1 MRIVVLASGSRGNA
15 TIFESGR
22 TRVLVDA
29 GVTVKAARERYRD
42 ATGADLDH
50 LDALVLTHAH
60 GDHVQHA
67 RRTAEVFDC
76 PVHLQER
83 TARQVELPDATRRVT
98 LRPRGEQRIGALRL
112 GAVTVP
118 HDEAQVALVVRDG
131 ADEAALVTD
140 LGHIPAHVAGALR
153 TTRTLL
159 LEANHDPQLL
169 ALAPYPASVRARV
182 GGRYGHLAN
191 AQAAGLL
198 KKLGRSLERVVL
210 MHLSQSNN
218 TPAKA
223 REAVRPALRSA
234 VRLMVADQDAPL
246 VLASAR
252 AKQLS
257 LFS

>member
-1 MRIVVLASGSRGNA
+1 MRIVVLGSGSQGNA
-15 TIFESGR
+15 TVFESGG

-29 GVTVKAARERYRD
+29 GLSVRATRTRYRE
-42 ATGADLDH
+42 ATGDDLGS

-67 RRTAEVFDC
+67 KSVAAAYEC

-83 TARQVELPDATRRVT
+83 TARQVELPEAARRVT
-98 LRPRGEQRIGALRL
+98 LRPQASFGVGELRIGAV
-112 GAVTVP
+112 AVP
-118 HDEAQVALVVRDG
+118 HDEAQVALIVGDG

-140 LGHIPAHVAGALR
+140 LGHIPASLPRALR
-153 TTRTLL
+153 DVRTLL

-169 ALAPYPASVRARV
+169 AMAPYPASVRARV

-198 KKLGRSLERVVL
+198 RRLGRALERVVL

-218 TPAKA
+218 TPRKA
-223 REAVRPALRSA
+223 REAVRDALRPG
-234 VRLMVADQDAPL
+234 VRLEVAAQDAPL
-246 VLASAR
+246 VLTGSAP
-252 AKQLS
+252 AKQLA
-257 LFS
+257 LF

>member
-1 MRIVVLASGSRGNA
+1 MRIAVLASGSRGNA
-15 TIFESGR
+15 TIFESGG

-29 GVTVKAARERYRD
+29 GLSVKAARERYRA
-42 ATGADLDH
+42 ATGDPLDH

-67 RRTAEVFDC
+67 RRTAEVFAC

-83 TARQVELPDATRRVT
+83 TARLVELPADTRRVT
-98 LRPRGEQRIGALRL
+98 LRPRGEARIGALRF
-112 GAVTVP
+112 GALTVP

-140 LGHIPAHVAGALR
+140 LGHVPAHLAGALR
-153 TTRTLL
+153 RTRTLL

-169 ALAPYPASVRARV
+169 ALAPYPDSVRARV

-191 AQAAGLL
+191 AQAAALL
-198 KKLGRSLERVVL
+198 RQLGRALERVVL

-223 REAVRPALRSA
+223 REAVRPALRETVELA
-234 VRLMVADQDAPL
+234 VAEQDAPL
-246 VLASAR
+246 LLASAR
-252 AKQLS
+252 ARQLS
-257 LFS
+257 LF